1 MKPKKFNLNK
11 ISKELKKS
19 RKPKDIETFD
29 NFVLRIAK
37 FDGEYHWHKHNKD
50 ELFIVLDGR
59 IKIKTRYGNIV
70 LDREEGV
77 KIPKNLE
84 HCPVAINPS
93 VVLMFENS
101 KLKSKTTKF
110 KKAFQTF

>member
-1 MKPKKFNLNK
+1 MK
-11 ISKELKKS
+11 
-19 RKPKDIETFD
+19 KPWNPITIVKLD
-29 NFVLRIAK
+29 NFRLNIAK
-37 FDGEYHWHKHNKD
+37 FKGDYHWHKDNKD